1 MRLRIFAPPS
11 VVYENF
17 CIAAVCSGRLVR
29 LFMKKRVYMTRKTI
43 EEIIAAYQK
52 NDVPEQVRESFESW
66 MPDSRD
72 RREKHE
78 VLEEIWDNI
87 PETCVAGLPSPSS
100 VIEAARKR
108 EINGK
113 TSGRRRL
120 LWFTSAAAVFFAV
133 ISLVQFMSGSVQETC
148 LASSEGAKGY
158 FVLPDGSKVWLN
170 RGSRLYYSGSLEGK
184 TRTVRLEG
192 EGFFDVSKDE
202 AHPFV
207 VEAHDMNITV
217 LGTEFTV
224 SAYNPDRI
232 TAYLQ
237 EGSVLASGPGLEK
250 GIVLSPD
257 QSITFDRE
265 NSRYFRRPI
274 KSVNHTA
281 WTGDRLVFNKTS
293 LADICE
299 TLCHWYNV
307 DLACDDSAFA
317 SRTKLSLTVRQEPLY
332 EILSAIGHLAKVTY
346 ASDDEGHITITPLFN

>member
-1 MRLRIFAPPS
+1 
-11 VVYENF
+11 
-17 CIAAVCSGRLVR
+17 
-29 LFMKKRVYMTRKTI
+29 MKKRVKMTRKTI

-52 NDVPEQVRESFESW
+52 NDVPEQVRESFEAW
-66 MPDSRD
+66 LTDSHD
-72 RREKHE
+72 RMEKHE
-78 VLEEIWDNI
+78 TLKEIWDNI
-87 PETCVAGLPSPSS
+87 PEAPVHGLPSPSS
-100 VIEAARKR
+100 VLEAARKR

-113 TSGRRRL
+113 ASGRRWL
-120 LWFTSAAAVFFAV
+120 LWLTSAAAVFFAV
-133 ISLVQFMSGSVQETC
+133 ISIVQFLSGSVPETC

-158 FVLPDGSKVWLN
+158 FVLPDGSQVWLN
-170 RGSRLYYSGSLEGK
+170 RGSRLYYSGRLDGK

-202 AHPFV
+202 SHPFV

-237 EGSVLASGPGLEK
+237 KGSVQANGPGLEK

-257 QSITFDRE
+257 QAITFDRE
-265 NSRYFRRPI
+265 NSRYFRRQI
-274 KSVNHTA
+274 KASNHTA
-281 WTGDRLVFNKTS
+281 WTGDRLVFAKTS
-293 LADICE
+293 LTDICE

-307 DLACDDSAFA
+307 DIACDDAAFA

-332 EILSAIGHLAKVTY
+332 EILSAIGHLAKVAYT
-346 ASDDEGHITITPLFN
+346 SDDAGHITITPLFN

>member
-1 MRLRIFAPPS
+1 
-11 VVYENF
+11 
-17 CIAAVCSGRLVR
+17 
-29 LFMKKRVYMTRKTI
+29 MKTPVEMNRKTI

-52 NDVPEQVRESFESW
+52 NDVPEQVRESFGFWLS
-66 MPDSRD
+66 DSRD
-72 RREKHE
+72 SREKHE
-78 VLEEIWDNI
+78 ALEEIWDNI
-87 PETCVAGLPSPSS
+87 PETQVYGLPSPSA
-100 VIEAARKR
+100 VLDDARKR
-108 EINGK
+108 EIK
-113 TSGRRRL
+113 RMSLGRRWL

-133 ISLVQFMSGSVQETC
+133 ISIVQFMSGNVPETC

-158 FVLPDGSKVWLN
+158 FVLPDGSQVWLN
-170 RGSRLYYSGSLEGK
+170 RGSRLYYSGNLDGK
-184 TRTVRLEG
+184 TRKVRLEG
-192 EGFFDVSKDE
+192 EGFFNVSKDE
-202 AHPFV
+202 LHPFV

-237 EGSVLASGPGLEK
+237 EGSIKAGGPGLEK
-250 GIVLSPD
+250 GVVLSPD

-265 NSRYFRRPI
+265 NSRYFRRQI
-274 KSVNHTA
+274 KAANHTA

-307 DLACDDSAFA
+307 DLACDDGTFA

-346 ASDDEGHITITPLFN
+346 TSDDAGHITITPLFN